1 MSVGKIPA
9 RGLSGLTATIAQLN
23 ALDGLITWEIEG
35 GSDGQYLKTDGAG
48 NLVWATPPEAG
59 EDDHGALAGLDD
71 HDHAA
76 IYYSEAEC
84 DAKFATLASP
94 VFTGTPLAP
103 DHGAGTVDM
112 LVNVCYSTDNPPA
125 AASTTI
131 GTLWIK
137 YVA

>member
-1 MSVGKIPA
+1 MSVGKIGPA
-9 RGLSGLTATIAQLN
+9 GIPGLTATIAQLN
-23 ALDGLITWEIEG
+23 ALDGLITWIIEG
-35 GSDGQYLKTDGAG
+35 GSDGQFLKTDGAG
-48 NLVWATPPEAG
+48 NLVWATVSAG
-59 EDDHGALAGLDD
+59 ADDHGALAGLDD

-103 DHGAGTVDM
+103 DHGAAATDM
-112 LVNVCYSTDNPPA
+112 LVNVCYGTGAAPA
-125 AASTTI
+125 ANTTTI
-131 GTLWIK
+131 GALYIK